1 MLTILGSVLG
11 FGTSFLPKVLD
22 LFQDR
27 QDKKH
32 ELAMMA
38 QSHQNRLEIAET
50 QAEAISTQAR
60 YGHDAQITIK
70 SGWFMAAFSA
80 SFRPWSSHTLWL
92 LFIATKAAMLAVAVL
107 EAWLI
112 YEIAVKAGGFAQGY
126 LAGADHL
133 AKALLK
139 IWDEP
144 TTALLATIVSY
155 WYGDRTRK
163 HAFGK

>member
-1 MLTILGSVLG
+1 MLSLLGSLLG
-11 FGTSFLPKVLD
+11 FGTAFLPKVMD
-22 LFQDR
+22 FFQDR

-32 ELAMMA
+32 ELAMLA
-38 QSHQNRLEIAET
+38 QSHQNRLEIAEA
-50 QAEAISTQAR
+50 QAEAVAAQAR
-60 YGHDAQITIK
+60 YRHDAQITVK
-70 SGWFMAAFSA
+70 AGWLMAAFSA

-92 LFIATKAAMLAVAVL
+92 LFIATKAALLAVAVL
-107 EAWLI
+107 EAYLI
-112 YEIAVKAGGFAQGY
+112 YEMAVKAGGFVQGY

-133 AKALLK
+133 SKALLK